1 MASYPHNDKTSDVL
15 GRPQPLLLGLPMQL
29 SLGLVLVIGLSKYLS
44 DKPSRNYLG
53 YLDPQR
59 VVQNRS
65 TDTEHQ
71 FPQLGIRVE
80 LLDGWV
86 YLSTGSDQ
94 LAVSPTFSHAK
105 TNTILRLQPFHF
117 EQWPPEG
124 AQPQQVA
131 NGDLETLWVTVGRLL
146 IGRIILEDV
155 DLAVVV
161 VNHGSKQGVSG
172 EVLDFCQRIRPTGGF
187 ASGQ

>member
-1 MASYPHNDKTSDVL
+1 MASYPHTDKTSDVL

-65 TDTEHQ
+65 TNTEHL

-80 LLDGWV
+80 LL
-86 YLSTGSDQ
+86 
-94 LAVSPTFSHAK
+94 
-105 TNTILRLQPFHF
+105 
-117 EQWPPEG
+117 
-124 AQPQQVA
+124 
-131 NGDLETLWVTVGRLL
+131 
-146 IGRIILEDV
+146 
-155 DLAVVV
+155 
-161 VNHGSKQGVSG
+161 
-172 EVLDFCQRIRPTGGF
+172 
-187 ASGQ
+187 